1 MTLVI
6 NIGSTNTKYS
16 IFDNNLNLLSKGK
29 TESIESIV
37 EQNPIEVIIVRIVF
51 GGVFCDPIILNLGA
65 LKHLSEY
72 NIYAPLHN
80 PIMIDCVTKL
90 IGNYPDVKFYGVFD
104 SAFYKDMS
112 ESEYKLPLPNAILK
126 KNPLLRRFGYHGFS
140 HQSIDHQYQDRI
152 KKDKYT
158 IISCHLGGG
167 SSITAIINGKPVATS
182 MGFGPEEGL
191 VMVKRTGDIGANL
204 ILTLIDKK
212 HSTDDIR
219 NMIYKESGIL
229 GISGSDEIK
238 KVFES
243 SETQD
248 ILAYQMFINSI
259 EKYLGYYIFKLDN
272 KIDAV
277 ILTGGIGE
285 NSSIVQNYFKQ
296 KLSKIGI
303 DLITLTT
310 NEELEMIKA
319 IRYIKLI

>member
-6 NIGSTNTKYS
+6 NIGSTNKKYS
-16 IFDNNLNLLSKGK
+16 IYDNNLNLLSKGK
-29 TESIESIV
+29 TDSIESVID
-37 EQNPIEVIIVRIVF
+37 QNPIEVIIVRIVF
-51 GGVFCDPIILNLGA
+51 GGSYCDPVILNLET
-65 LKHLSEY
+65 LQHLSEY

-80 PIMIDCVTKL
+80 PITIDCVTKL
-90 IGNYPDVKFYGVFD
+90 ISNYPDVKFYGVFD
-104 SAFYKDMS
+104 SAYYKNMS

-140 HQSIDHQYQDRI
+140 HQSIAYQYKHRT
-152 KKDKYT
+152 KKDKYS

-167 SSITAIINGKPVATS
+167 SSVTAIVNGMPVATS

-204 ILTLIDKK
+204 ILTLIDKQ

-229 GISGSDEIK
+229 GISGSDDIK

-248 ILAYQMFINSI
+248 KLAYQMFINSI
-259 EKYLGYYIFKLDN
+259 EKYLGYFIFKLDN

-285 NSSIVQNYFKQ
+285 NSKIVQNYFKQ

-303 DLITLTT
+303 DLIILNT
-310 NEELEMIKA
+310 NEELEMIKEIA
-319 IRYIKLI
+319 KIK